1 MKAEENLIKA
11 ALARDQKAF
20 RDIVEKYQNYV
31 FAIIFNI
38 VRDHQE
44 TENLAQETFI
54 QIYRSLHSYNF
65 KGFKTWI
72 GRIATNKAIDYKRK
86 HKVEEELQVV
96 YSEQIINQNLSN
108 NELVEDQIIKKEEF
122 ESIKNLYCRLPVK
135 YSEVIIKHFLEA
147 KSCKQIA
154 DEEGVSIRTVESRV
168 FRAKK
173 LLQQYAEEGG

>member
-11 ALARDQKAF
+11 ALARDQEAF
-20 RDIVEKYQNYV
+20 REIVEKYQTYV

-38 VRDHQE
+38 VRNHQDA
-44 TENLAQETFI
+44 ENISQETFI
-54 QIYRSLHSYNF
+54 QIYRSLHQYNF

-86 HKVEEELQVV
+86 YKQEEELQVT
-96 YSEQIINQNLSN
+96 YSEQIIDKNVNKQMI
-108 NELVEDQIIKKEEF
+108 EDQIIKKEEL
-122 ESIKNLYCRLPVK
+122 EALNNLCCQLPEK
-135 YSEVIIKHFLEA
+135 YNEVIIKHFLEA
-147 KSCKQIA
+147 KSYKQIA

-168 FRAKK
+168 YRAKR